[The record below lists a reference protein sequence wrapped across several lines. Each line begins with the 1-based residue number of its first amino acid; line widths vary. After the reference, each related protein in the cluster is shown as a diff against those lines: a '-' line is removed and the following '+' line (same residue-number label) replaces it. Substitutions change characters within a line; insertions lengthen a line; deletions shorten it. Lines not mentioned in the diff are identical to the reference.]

1 MTMVNNTVLNI
12 GNLLKEYS
20 SVVLITKKVITM

>member
-1 MTMVNNTVLNI
+1 MTLVNNTVLNI

-20 SVVLITKKVITM
+20 SAVLITKKVVTM